1 MRMCGIRI
9 SLLLC
14 LLTYYV
20 DSFCQVSC
28 TPPSDPQCDDKCGGV
43 SIGLST
49 DDNSIFCQAEN
60 VTIEIDKI
68 KTSDFDSFFVYWC
81 DGSIGRF
88 GKNEYIYTH
97 SYSIPEE
104 EICKRKITE
113 YFIWVRGKKYCSE
126 GASCRLIG
134 VNLKIKHAPRAKF
147 TALQE
152 VCVDKMASFQSQ
164 SCNVDESLD
173 DAYIWDFGDGNT
185 LTGKNS
191 NPSHQY
197 LTAGQYLVKLTVKNS
212 CGSHMSTPQIIN
224 VVDYPNSDFSVS
236 ANVVN
241 NKICVGDTICLIDKS
256 NQWARNINIWTF
268 PSNNVL
274 TDTMNWKLI
283 SSIRKKEK
291 KAPTDTIARLDTIK
305 FVVLKPTGMNNPLKF
320 ILTADNACGPP
331 VQKTFEL
338 NVIDRPTTNIQG
350 NSVFC
355 ESGVYAPTLTNTIN
369 IDSVAWK
376 FQSGNP
382 GVSKSINPGSVT
394 FSKPGT
400 YNIEATVY
408 YPCGSI
414 KLNETVTV
422 YSRDPVKISKY
433 KKTYCVTST
442 EKDTL
447 NADRPGGTWKMN
459 GAGLTSG
466 GIFSPSIA
474 GEGNYIITYTIGPSE
489 CQSMDTVHIKV
500 VKSVAINIP
509 SKKYC
514 EDSNI
519 DTLTAIPPGGTWM
532 GPGIIDM
539 IKGIFDPSKAN
550 GGINVIQYTYDD
562 GNCISI
568 TPANIQIDA
577 LPAFSLKDSS
587 TFCADGGPILLTE
600 ELVTTFVPN
609 GSTTTF
615 YINNIQVPENYNLN
629 SLAPN
634 TYNVKAIHQ
643 QGECTVSDTGRIL
656 IIAKKTLSMPP
667 NDTLCINDGTF
678 QLTASPS
685 GGTWSGPGVN
695 PITGVINLNVAKG
708 GIKMYNY
715 VFEKGTSC
723 EVSGSVNIK
732 INDPANSL
740 DIGED
745 ETFCFG
751 PTTKALTANV
761 PNGMWSGTGIQPGN
775 GIIDLTQLKTD
786 TTYTYQYCINDS
798 ELNNCPACKQKKI
811 TILSLPQAAFVK
823 DSTNCIGEII
833 TFTNTTSAGSYDPAT
848 VHWNFGNGN
857 TSSLDPVVTQTYAT
871 KNNYTVTL
879 SLKGNNGCPNTYSQ
893 TIRVTTKPNVD
904 TDIKLPAGD
913 CAPFTI
919 SALNLSSADGVF
931 SSYWT
936 LNGKR
941 YDTQN
946 FGPITIDSLL
956 DVKKYTLALYTT
968 NECGTVS
975 ESDTFS
981 VRPYPRVD
989 FGIDSLQ
996 GCSPMRVRFSNT
1008 TKGRPTSFL
1017 WDMGNGITSTDS
1029 LPPAQT
1035 YTTNDTTITQYKIR
1049 LIALNDCGADTLDR
1063 WVKVFPPN
1071 VRAFIES
1078 PQNDVCQY
1086 DSLTF
1091 LAYSTPS
1098 ATNTWQ
1104 IVSPT
1109 GKVAGISGDTAV
1121 IRFEE
1126 SGRYK
1131 ILLYAAN
1138 CGVHADSAYVDVIA
1152 APLLSFDIPD
1162 FACMNDTVDIT
1173 NTSPNLAGSYWDFG
1187 DGSFSNESSP
1197 IHVYKTPGIYNI
1209 TLTGRS
1215 LINNCDYSISQQIK
1229 IVGKP
1234 TSSFTAETFN
1244 GCQPLPIQFINQ
1256 SQNGLLYQWDFGD
1269 GSGIAT
1275 DKDPRHTFEK
1285 SGTFVVSLTVYDE
1298 NNCFTDTAVVNVIIH
1313 PKPVADFTFE
1323 DKKYCLGYDSLVV
1336 ENKSSGAA
1344 GYVWKFQ
1351 NQVDTVIHNRFWPNN
1366 FGSFDIELTATS
1378 DRNCKDTVVKNI
1390 NILPSP
1396 KADFAVDNASGCED
1410 LRVSF
1415 QNNSLHSDRY
1425 IWYFGNGVSSVNKD
1439 TSYVYTS
1446 HSSYTAS
1453 LVAINDNGCPQDTLT
1468 REITVHPKPVADFD
1482 FAKDKECG
1490 VPMHVV
1496 FTNQTTYYNDAQ
1508 WLINGAP
1515 ASQDL
1520 NFDYTFTEDKTYNIT
1535 LLVENEFYCKDT
1547 AQNQVNIYHQPIAD
1561 FNVAAQA
1568 CEREKVIIENL
1579 SQQAKAY
1586 TWTIDGK
1593 GNTNVTSPKIIFD
1606 EAGQYHIRLIAIYN
1620 ALCQDTLDTAVP
1632 ITVYTKPT
1640 ADFDYT
1646 TGYNNAIKGEV
1657 QFRHLARDFTDL
1669 LWHFGD
1675 DFTSDSLNPMHEYD
1689 INRPI
1694 RVVLYAYNHNSGLY
1708 TCTDSIAKTIEPEWI
1723 KTFYAPNAL
1732 VPDHADELIKVF
1744 KPVGVGMAKYHLSIF
1759 SPWGEKVWESSA
1771 LDENGSPTEAWDGK
1785 YGGQIVAQGAYTWRA
1800 DIVWQD
1806 GNVEK
1811 VIVGSVVVVR

>member
-1 MRMCGIRI
+1 
-9 SLLLC
+9 
-14 LLTYYV
+14 
-20 DSFCQVSC
+20 
-28 TPPSDPQCDDKCGGV
+28 
-43 SIGLST
+43 
-49 DDNSIFCQAEN
+49 
-60 VTIEIDKI
+60 
-68 KTSDFDSFFVYWC
+68 
-81 DGSIGRF
+81 
-88 GKNEYIYTH
+88 
-97 SYSIPEE
+97 
-104 EICKRKITE
+104 
-113 YFIWVRGKKYCSE
+113 
-126 GASCRLIG
+126 
-134 VNLKIKHAPRAKF
+134 
-147 TALQE
+147 
-152 VCVDKMASFQSQ
+152 
-164 SCNVDESLD
+164 
-173 DAYIWDFGDGNT
+173 
-185 LTGKNS
+185 
-191 NPSHQY
+191 
-197 LTAGQYLVKLTVKNS
+197 
-212 CGSHMSTPQIIN
+212 
-224 VVDYPNSDFSVS
+224 
-236 ANVVN
+236 
-241 NKICVGDTICLIDKS
+241 
-256 NQWARNINIWTF
+256 
-268 PSNNVL
+268 
-274 TDTMNWKLI
+274 
-283 SSIRKKEK
+283 
-291 KAPTDTIARLDTIK
+291 
-305 FVVLKPTGMNNPLKF
+305 
-320 ILTADNACGPP
+320 
-331 VQKTFEL
+331 
-338 NVIDRPTTNIQG
+338 
-350 NSVFC
+350 
-355 ESGVYAPTLTNTIN
+355 
-369 IDSVAWK
+369 
-376 FQSGNP
+376 
-382 GVSKSINPGSVT
+382 
-394 FSKPGT
+394 
-400 YNIEATVY
+400 
-408 YPCGSI
+408 
-414 KLNETVTV
+414 
-422 YSRDPVKISKY
+422 
-433 KKTYCVTST
+433 
-442 EKDTL
+442 
-447 NADRPGGTWKMN
+447 
-459 GAGLTSG
+459 
-466 GIFSPSIA
+466 
-474 GEGNYIITYTIGPSE
+474 
-489 CQSMDTVHIKV
+489 
-500 VKSVAINIP
+500 
-509 SKKYC
+509 
-514 EDSNI
+514 
-519 DTLTAIPPGGTWM
+519 
-532 GPGIIDM
+532 
-539 IKGIFDPSKAN
+539 
-550 GGINVIQYTYDD
+550 
-562 GNCISI
+562 
-568 TPANIQIDA
+568 
-577 LPAFSLKDSS
+577 
-587 TFCADGGPILLTE
+587 
-600 ELVTTFVPN
+600 
-609 GSTTTF
+609 
-615 YINNIQVPENYNLN
+615 
-629 SLAPN
+629 
-634 TYNVKAIHQ
+634 
-643 QGECTVSDTGRIL
+643 
-656 IIAKKTLSMPP
+656 
-667 NDTLCINDGTF
+667 
-678 QLTASPS
+678 
-685 GGTWSGPGVN
+685 
-695 PITGVINLNVAKG
+695 
-708 GIKMYNY
+708 MYNY

-723 EVSGSVNIK
+723 EVSGSVSIK
-732 INDPANSL
+732 INDPANNL
-740 DIGED
+740 AVGAD
-745 ETFCFG
+745 TAFCYG
-751 PTTKALTANV
+751 PSTLALTAS
-761 PNGMWSGTGIQPGN
+761 PGNGSWSGQGVQPSF
-775 GIIDLTQLKTD
+775 GIIDLTQLKSD
-786 TTYTYQYCINDS
+786 TTYTYQYCVNDNAIS
-798 ELNNCPACKQKKI
+798 NCQACKEKKI
-811 TILSLPQAAFVK
+811 TIHSLPQPVFVK
-823 DSTNCIGEII
+823 DSTNCIGETIM
-833 TFTNTTSAGSYDPAT
+833 FTNTTPIGSYDPAT
-848 VHWNFGNGN
+848 VRWNFGNGN
-857 TSSLDPVVTQTYAT
+857 TSNLDPIVTQSYVT

-879 SLKGNNGCPNTYSQ
+879 TLKNFNGCSNTYSQ
-893 TIRVTTKPNVD
+893 TIRVTTKPTVGSNLM
-904 TDIKLPAGD
+904 LPASA
-913 CAPFTI
+913 CAPFTV
-919 SALNLSSADGVF
+919 SALNLSSADGAF
-931 SSYWT
+931 TSYWI

-956 DVKKYTLALYTT
+956 DVKHYTLSLYTT

-996 GCSPMRVRFSNT
+996 GCSPLRVRFSNT
-1008 TKGRPTSFL
+1008 TKGRPTTFL
-1017 WDMGNGITSTDS
+1017 WDMGNGFISTDS

-1091 LAYSTPS
+1091 LAYSTPG

-1187 DGSFSNESSP
+1187 DGSFSNESNP
-1197 IHVYKTPGIYNI
+1197 QHVYKTPGIYTI
-1209 TLTGRS
+1209 TLTGWS
-1215 LINNCDYSISQQIK
+1215 LINNCDYSTSQQIK

-1351 NQVDTVIHNRFWPNN
+1351 NQVDTVIHNRFWPTT

-1378 DRNCKDTVVKNI
+1378 ERNCKDTVEKNI

-1446 HSSYTAS
+1446 HGSYTAS

-1468 REITVHPKPVADFD
+1468 RDITVHPKPVADFD
-1482 FAKDKECG
+1482 FTKDKECG

-1508 WLINGAP
+1508 WLINGAQ

-1520 NFDYTFTEDKTYNIT
+1520 NFDYTFTEDKTYNII

-1561 FNVAAQA
+1561 FSVATQA
-1568 CEREKVIIENL
+1568 CEREEVIIENL
-1579 SQQAKAY
+1579 SQHAKAY

-1593 GNTNVTSPKIIFD
+1593 GNTNVSSPVVIFD

-1620 ALCQDTLDTAVP
+1620 SLCQDTLDTAVP
-1632 ITVYTKPT
+1632 ITVYTKPI

-1657 QFRHLARDFTDL
+1657 QFRHLALDFTDL

-1675 DFTSDSLNPMHEYD
+1675 GFTSDSLNPMHEYD

>member
-9 SLLLC
+9 SVAIFLLFVLSNVKGQSNC
-14 LLTYYV
+14 LDINNTPFSNQCGDLKITTSNSEFEFCEGFEGKISIDPSLLTV
-20 DSFCQVSC
+20 
-28 TPPSDPQCDDKCGGV
+28 
-43 SIGLST
+43 
-49 DDNSIFCQAEN
+49 
-60 VTIEIDKI
+60 
-68 KTSDFDSFFVYWC
+68 FDSFFIYWC
-81 DGSIGRF
+81 DGNEIDSFANTKFEFSNTYDFPDDMVCGNPYRVIQIDIIAK
-88 GKNEYIYTH
+88 KNCPAGI
-97 SYSIPEE
+97 SYANAA
-104 EICKRKITE
+104 T
-113 YFIWVRGKKYCSE
+113 
-126 GASCRLIG
+126 
-134 VNLKIKHAPRAKF
+134 KIKVNKTPIPRF
-147 TALQE
+147 TYSNKICISDSTLFSN
-152 VCVDKMASFQSQ
+152 K
-164 SCNVDESLD
+164 SCYATS
-173 DAYIWDFGDGNT
+173 YMWDFGDGNT
-185 LTGKNS
+185 SNKASPYHKYTNTGKYKVRLKAS
-191 NPSHQY
+191 
-197 LTAGQYLVKLTVKNS
+197 NS
-212 CGSHMSTPQIIN
+212 CGSNTLEKTIEQDIEVVGYPN
-224 VVDYPNSDFSVS
+224 AVVDVSLNARDSV
-236 ANVVN
+236 V
-241 NKICVGDTICLIDKS
+241 CLNERVTFIDKS
-256 NQWARNINIWTF
+256 NQWSVGNQWKYPSGDKPLTEKTNWKLLDAIIYKDTISYGKKDSVHFIDTVVIDFLKTGTYTFMLTSKNECGNAVWTF
-268 PSNNVL
+268 PIKVDTAPIVSLTGDTICDTKKYIPNSTISGNTLSTTWSFPGGMPSSSTNKIPGQIMYPPGNNVYKVIL
-274 TDTMNWKLI
+274 DVLANCGNFHLERDLVVVAMTNVKINLPNKQFCKGGENDT
-283 SSIRKKEK
+283 
-291 KAPTDTIARLDTIK
+291 
-305 FVVLKPTGMNNPLKF
+305 
-320 ILTADNACGPP
+320 LTA
-331 VQKTFEL
+331 
-338 NVIDRPTTNIQG
+338 NV
-350 NSVFC
+350 
-355 ESGVYAPTLTNTIN
+355 
-369 IDSVAWK
+369 
-376 FQSGNP
+376 
-382 GVSKSINPGSVT
+382 
-394 FSKPGT
+394 
-400 YNIEATVY
+400 
-408 YPCGSI
+408 
-414 KLNETVTV
+414 
-422 YSRDPVKISKY
+422 
-433 KKTYCVTST
+433 
-442 EKDTL
+442 
-447 NADRPGGTWKMN
+447 PGGTW
-459 GAGLTSG
+459 SG
-466 GIFSPSIA
+466 TGIIDKDLGIFSPKNLSAGKFKVKYKYGIA
-474 GEGNYIITYTIGPSE
+474 GCESEDEIEIQVVDAEAVTVSDVIKCEDAGPFMLTAMPNDGLWRGNYLTQPNLFNPDSSGVGLFKVFYDRTDQNGCTITKE
-489 CQSMDTVHIKV
+489 VN
-500 VKSVAINIP
+500 INI
-509 SKKYC
+509 
-514 EDSNI
+514 
-519 DTLTAIPPGGTWM
+519 
-532 GPGIIDM
+532 
-539 IKGIFDPSKAN
+539 
-550 GGINVIQYTYDD
+550 Q
-562 GNCISI
+562 
-568 TPANIQIDA
+568 A

-587 TFCADGGPILLTE
+587 TFCADGGPILLTS
-600 ELVTTFVPN
+600 ELVDTVIPYSTNTQFFINNMAVPN
-609 GSTTTF
+609 
-615 YINNIQVPENYNLN
+615 NYNLFGL
-629 SLAPN
+629 SPGL
-634 TYNVKAIHQ
+634 YFVEAIHQ
-643 QGECTVSDTGRIL
+643 QGECTVSDTGRIH
-656 IIAKKTLSMPP
+656 IIAKKTLLMPP

-708 GIKMYNY
+708 GVKMYNY

-740 DIGED
+740 DIGQD

-761 PNGMWSGTGIQPGN
+761 PNGTWSGTGIQPGN
-775 GIIDLTQLKTD
+775 GIIDLTLLKTD

-811 TILSLPQAAFVK
+811 TILSLPQAAFIK
-823 DSTNCIGEII
+823 DSTNCIGEVI
-833 TFTNTTSAGSYDPAT
+833 TFTNTTPTGSYDPAT
-848 VHWNFGNGN
+848 VRWNFGNGN
-857 TSSLDPVVTQTYAT
+857 TSNLDPIVTQSYAI

-879 SLKGNNGCPNTYSQ
+879 TLKNYNGCSNTYSQ
-893 TIRVTTKPNVD
+893 TIRVTTKPTVGSNLM
-904 TDIKLPAGD
+904 LPASA
-913 CAPFTI
+913 CAPFTV
-919 SALNLSSADGVF
+919 SALNLSSADGAF
-931 SSYWT
+931 TSYWI

-956 DVKKYTLALYTT
+956 DVKHYTLSLYTT

-996 GCSPMRVRFSNT
+996 GCSPLRVRFSNT

-1029 LPPAQT
+1029 LPSAQT

-1049 LIALNDCGADTLDR
+1049 LIAQNECGSDTLVR

-1091 LAYSTPS
+1091 LAYSTPG

-1138 CGVHADSAYVDVIA
+1138 CGVHADSTYVNVIA
-1152 APLLSFDIPD
+1152 APQLSFKIPD
-1162 FACMNDTVDIT
+1162 FACMNDTVYIT

-1197 IHVYKTPGIYNI
+1197 RHVYKTPGFYTI
-1209 TLTGRS
+1209 TLTGWS
-1215 LINNCDYSISQQIK
+1215 LINNCDYSTSQEIK

-1234 TSSFTAETFN
+1234 TSSFTAGTFN

-1336 ENKSSGAA
+1336 YNTSSGAA

-1351 NQVDTVIHNRFWPNN
+1351 NQVDTVIHNRFWPTA
-1366 FGSFDIELTATS
+1366 FGNFDIELTATS

-1446 HSSYTAS
+1446 HGIYTAS

-1468 REITVHPKPVADFD
+1468 REITVHPKPLADFD

-1496 FTNQTTYYNDAQ
+1496 FTNQTTFYNDAQ

-1520 NFDYTFTEDKTYNIT
+1520 NFDYTFIEDKTYDIT

-1547 AQNQVNIYHQPIAD
+1547 AQNQVNIYHQPIAN
-1561 FNVAAQA
+1561 FNVTSEA
-1568 CEREKVIIENL
+1568 CEREEVIIENL
-1579 SQQAKAY
+1579 SQHAKTY

-1593 GNTNVTSPKIIFD
+1593 GNTNVSSPLVIFD

-1620 ALCQDTLDTAVP
+1620 GLCQDTLDAAVP
-1632 ITVYTKPT
+1632 ITVYTKPI

-1675 DFTSDSLNPMHEYD
+1675 GFTSDSLNPMHEYD

-1708 TCTDSIAKTIEPEWI
+1708 TCTDSIAKSIEPEWI

-1771 LDENGSPTEAWDGK
+1771 LNENGSPTEAWDGK

-1800 DIVWQD
+1800 DIKWQD
-1806 GNVEK
+1806 GNAEK
-1811 VIVGSVVVVR
+1811 VLVGSVVVVR